1 MTSRQEFGSKTT
13 NETRLLTFDF
23 SSFLGV
29 GETIT
34 LAAASCVV
42 WSGTDPSPVSMLSGG
57 TSISGALV
65 TQLVAGGLVG
75 VLYVVQMVATTS
87 AGQVLPISG
96 YIAVVAGQPG

>member
-1 MTSRQEFGSKTT
+1 MTARQEFGSKTT

-29 GETIT
+29 SETIT
-34 LAAASCVV
+34 LAVASCVV

-65 TQLVAGGLVG
+65 TQLVTGGLVG

-87 AGQVLPISG
+87 LGQVLPISG
-96 YIAVVAGQPG
+96 YIAVVSGQPG